1 MTYVHATRNLA
12 PIRRITLRTVDLLRS
27 ENHLNTDETRWLRQ
41 VTCQSTRDTA
51 NLGPKWTRAARET
64 SAA

>member
-12 PIRRITLRTVDLLRS
+12 PIRRLTLRTVDLLRS
-27 ENHLNTDETRWLRQ
+27 EDHLNTDETRWLGQ

-51 NLGPKWTRAARET
+51 NLGPKWTRAARE
-64 SAA
+64 SGAA